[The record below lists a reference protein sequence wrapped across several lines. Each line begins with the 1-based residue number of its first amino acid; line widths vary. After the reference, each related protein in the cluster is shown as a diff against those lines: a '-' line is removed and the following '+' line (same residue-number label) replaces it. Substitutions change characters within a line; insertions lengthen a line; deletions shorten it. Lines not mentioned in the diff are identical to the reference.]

1 MLNAKDFTKKVK
13 QKEEIEAALKKC
25 DEDMNNISNPYKDE
39 IDKINSELNQIFE
52 EIKKCSMFD
61 RIAEKLKLG
70 KKYQLNIN
78 FKKLNEEKEKA
89 YDRYYEYEN
98 NTKKELESRKK
109 SFRKNV

>member
-39 IDKINSELNQIFE
+39 IDKITSELKQIFE

-61 RIAEKLKLG
+61 RIAEKLKL
-70 KKYQLNIN
+70 
-78 FKKLNEEKEKA
+78 
-89 YDRYYEYEN
+89 
-98 NTKKELESRKK
+98 
-109 SFRKNV
+109 